1 MAADSQGIPLVAATA
16 MALAKDHGRDV
27 PFCFNRKE
35 AKTHGEGGNLI
46 GAPLKGRVLII
57 DDVITA
63 GTAINEAVEI
73 INARDD
79 AKLAGVVI
87 ALDRQERATEESP
100 ESAIMQVERRL
111 GIQVF
116 SVVTLDQI
124 IKHMEQSHGDM
135 YKNDIASVIA
145 YRTRYGSSK

>member
-63 GTAINEAVEI
+63 GTAINLSLI
-73 INARDD
+73 HI
-79 AKLAGVVI
+79 
-87 ALDRQERATEESP
+87 
-100 ESAIMQVERRL
+100 
-111 GIQVF
+111 
-116 SVVTLDQI
+116 
-124 IKHMEQSHGDM
+124 
-135 YKNDIASVIA
+135 
-145 YRTRYGSSK
+145 

>member
-1 MAADSQGIPLVAATA
+1 

-46 GAPLKGRVLII
+46 GAPLEGRVLVI

-63 GTAINEAVEI
+63 GTAINEAVDI
-73 INARDD
+73 INSQPNG
-79 AKLAGVVI
+79 KMVGVVI
-87 ALDRQERATEESP
+87 ALDRQERATEDKP
-100 ESAIMQVERRL
+100 ESAIMQVEQRL
-111 GIQVF
+111 GVKVY

-124 IKHMEQSHGDM
+124 IKYMEQNCSNESKGE
-135 YKNDIASVIA
+135 IASMRE
-145 YRTRYGSSK
+145 YRSRYGCNA